1 MSTICHFSACRNVLG
16 HDEEATLRKIKVKIA
31 LKTKIKI
38 GANSNAHE
46 VSSTHLLNHRGNSG
60 NRPADGWQCLSLQ
73 YSVAWPLHLIITP
86 TVVDKYN
93 DILKFLLTVRRT
105 QCKLHETWSNQKKI
119 EVSMASRHK
128 FVQATLPSLYSG
140 HTVDIFVLK
149 QLFTEIL
156 FI

>member
-119 EVSMASRHK
+119 EVRMVDINLYRP
-128 FVQATLPSLYSG
+128 LCPLYSG
-140 HTVDIFVLK
+140 HTVDIFVLN
-149 QLFTEIL
+149 QRFTDIL